1 MLIFTQQVPKIHGA
15 NPNTHSN
22 VNSWVINYFHFD
34 WVQDTFKWNV
44 FKFANDIWNEV
55 WWRNWFALW
64 CGQIRNLSKKAIFWW
79 AVLQLEIWTL
89 FGEFMWRKKI
99 GWTCAGAED
108 NEWQARTLQ
117 NEKFSLKILWTHKRR
132 VLQNLCKLK
141 LEPCQAEWFLLC
153 IALWWE
159 YNLLVLIWTFIYVP
173 HTVKKEIIL

>member
-64 CGQIRNLSKKAIFWW
+64 TDSKFVEKGHILVGSVPVRDMDTFWG
-79 AVLQLEIWTL
+79 VYVEK
-89 FGEFMWRKKI
+89 RI
-99 GWTCAGAED
+99 GWTYAGVED

-117 NEKFSLKILWTHKRR
+117 NEKFSPKILWTHKRR
-132 VLQNLCKLK
+132 VLQNLCKQE